1 MQIDMPFYYFR
12 FFYFSGD
19 LGMEK
24 SSIVTHIEQEALCM
38 IELLSKSM
46 GEPIYLNSSLNI
58 AVTNIVWVIIAGSL
72 CWNL

>member
-1 MQIDMPFYYFR
+1 
-12 FFYFSGD
+12 
-19 LGMEK
+19 MEK

-46 GEPIYLNSSLNI
+46 GEPTYLNSSLNI